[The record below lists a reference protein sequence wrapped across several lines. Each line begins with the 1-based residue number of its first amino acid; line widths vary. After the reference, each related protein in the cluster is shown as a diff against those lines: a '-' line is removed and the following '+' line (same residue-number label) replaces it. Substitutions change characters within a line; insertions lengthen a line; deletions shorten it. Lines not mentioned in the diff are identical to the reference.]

1 MKIPDKIYLRE
12 FKGAG
17 LAQVWSA
24 IKPTEK
30 TIVASH
36 EYIHK
41 DTLMEWLQK
50 EYDTNKWFYDTHA
63 KPNNLHIGKCEAY
76 KQVIDKIES
85 L

>member
-36 EYIHK
+36 EYICK
-41 DTLMEWLQK
+41 DALLEKLKKAAALYKKRSDEGELVWQNMCGIK
-50 EYDTNKWFYDTHA
+50 EA
-63 KPNNLHIGKCEAY
+63 
-76 KQVIDKIES
+76 IDLLNS
-85 L
+85 M